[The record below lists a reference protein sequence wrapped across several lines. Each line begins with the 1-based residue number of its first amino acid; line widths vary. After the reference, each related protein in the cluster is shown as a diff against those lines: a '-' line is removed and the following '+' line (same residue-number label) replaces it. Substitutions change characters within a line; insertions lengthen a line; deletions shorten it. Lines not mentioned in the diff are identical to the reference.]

1 MPFPLLLQSYNRH
14 KFKTLCIDG
23 RQPGVTLSIMTV
35 HGGAAER
42 MVGNSAQGGSRIAV
56 IGGGL
61 IGTSWSALFLAYG
74 HEVALYEPVED
85 ARAGLADKIAQ
96 LSAQIGELEQNLPAP
111 GRLRLVP
118 SLEEAVGGA
127 NWIQENAPE
136 KVPLKRELYAVV
148 EANAP
153 QGTTIAS
160 STSSLVWSELS
171 AEMADPSR
179 LITAH
184 PFNPPHLM
192 PLVELYGSDP
202 ERIQAAA
209 AFFRGLG
216 RHPVFLKREAVG
228 HIANRLSSALWR
240 EAVNMVA
247 EGIAEVEDIDA
258 ALVYGPGLRWSVV
271 GSHMAYHLGG
281 GPGGIGHYLAH
292 LGPSQERRWLDL
304 GSPKLDQATQAKLVA
319 GIAAAAQGRNIA
331 ELEAARDAGL
341 IAAQQALRGRRP

>member
-1 MPFPLLLQSYNRH
+1 
-14 KFKTLCIDG
+14 
-23 RQPGVTLSIMTV
+23 
-35 HGGAAER
+35 
-42 MVGNSAQGGSRIAV
+42 MVGNSAHDGGRIAV

-61 IGTSWSALFLAYG
+61 IGISWSALFLAYG
-74 HEVALYEPVED
+74 HQVALYEPEPAV
-85 ARAGLADKIAQ
+85 RAGISDKIALP
-96 LSAQIGELEQNLPAP
+96 LSQIGELEQGLPAP
-111 GRLRLVP
+111 GRLRLTQ
-118 SLEEAVGGA
+118 SLEEAVDGA
-127 NWIQENAPE
+127 TWIQENAPE
-136 KVPLKRELYAVV
+136 TVPLKRELYAAV

-153 QGTTIAS
+153 PGTTIAS

-171 AEMADPSR
+171 AEMADPAR

-192 PLVELYGSDP
+192 PLVELYGGDP
-202 ERIQAAA
+202 ERVQAAA
-209 AFFRGLG
+209 VFYRGFG

-247 EGIAEVEDIDA
+247 EGIAEVQDIDA

-281 GPGGIGHYLAH
+281 GPGGIRHYLSH
-292 LGPSQERRWLDL
+292 LGPSQERRWQDL
-304 GSPKLDQATQAKLVA
+304 GSPRLDEATQEKLVA
-319 GIAAAAQGRNIA
+319 GIVAEARGREIA
-331 ELEAARDAGL
+331 ELETGRDAGL